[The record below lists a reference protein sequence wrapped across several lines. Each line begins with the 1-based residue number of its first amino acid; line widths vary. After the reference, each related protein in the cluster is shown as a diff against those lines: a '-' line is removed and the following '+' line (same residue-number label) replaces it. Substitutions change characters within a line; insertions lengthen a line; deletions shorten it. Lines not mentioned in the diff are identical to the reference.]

1 MHRFAFVV
9 SAVALC
15 GQTTPPAATGSI
27 SGVVQYENG
36 KAPEAGIVRISPGG
50 YEIKLDD
57 KGHYSQH
64 DLKPGTYHIS
74 AETNRGWGPSG
85 SRLVALGTGQ
95 DMTADLRLRPN
106 AGITGRVLDEN
117 KEPVAGASV
126 FLIAREYQLG
136 ELRYVRAFVEQ
147 TNDQG
152 EYMVAEVPPDRGYLL
167 LAKKTVHEVPPISD
181 SPVDVKLRKRILIPT
196 YYPGVDS
203 VEGAEVVTLSSGERR
218 EGMDIRMYRSASYCI
233 EAVLAGAHGPVSLMF
248 FLEEKQPTDGEA
260 FGRGMYMVPTQ
271 GTAGADGRIRV
282 CDQHPGDYR
291 LAAFDL
297 NQKYFGAAPV
307 TITDGD
313 ALKVRVNA
321 VQRVPVPGEVVWDGK
336 APEKPIDPTIS
347 ISLAPAIGRTIM
359 NWPDLQAKSSV
370 PGEFSFDGLFA
381 GDYPVK
387 VRGLPDNLY
396 VKDITYGGRSVL
408 HKPLSVGSAI
418 GKATLRIVVSPDGGR
433 MEGRT
438 ADKNGNPTPD
448 CFIAVIAASAD
459 TEAEMS
465 SMVDFEITDQNGA
478 WSTHRLAPGKYYVV
492 ASQHR
497 FDLSPEGAARLWHSR
512 MSAHEVDLGP
522 GATEQV
528 TVEPMAE

>member
-203 VEGAEVVTLSSGERR
+203 VEGAEVVTLSSGARAWIFACIAPRR
-218 EGMDIRMYRSASYCI
+218 TASKPCSRARMGRCRLCSSSRRSSPPMAKL
-233 EAVLAGAHGPVSLMF
+233 LAGACTWS
-248 FLEEKQPTDGEA
+248 
-260 FGRGMYMVPTQ
+260 RRRVPQ
-271 GTAGADGRIRV
+271 GQTAGFA
-282 CDQHPGDYR
+282 C
-291 LAAFDL
+291 A
-297 NQKYFGAAPV
+297 
-307 TITDGD
+307 T
-313 ALKVRVNA
+313 
-321 VQRVPVPGEVVWDGK
+321 
-336 APEKPIDPTIS
+336 S
-347 ISLAPAIGRTIM
+347 IPAITGS
-359 NWPDLQAKSSV
+359 P
-370 PGEFSFDGLFA
+370 
-381 GDYPVK
+381 
-387 VRGLPDNLY
+387 
-396 VKDITYGGRSVL
+396 RS
-408 HKPLSVGSAI
+408 
-418 GKATLRIVVSPDGGR
+418 T
-433 MEGRT
+433 
-438 ADKNGNPTPD
+438 
-448 CFIAVIAASAD
+448 
-459 TEAEMS
+459 
-465 SMVDFEITDQNGA
+465 
-478 WSTHRLAPGKYYVV
+478 
-492 ASQHR
+492 
-497 FDLSPEGAARLWHSR
+497 
-512 MSAHEVDLGP
+512 
-522 GATEQV
+522 
-528 TVEPMAE
+528 